1 MYYVKKNKKWKCAG
15 NYTGV
20 SCNSIYKYKHGEC
33 PGMITNIN
41 MVIVLANEMLTYW
54 DN

>member
-1 MYYVKKNKKWKCAG
+1 MYYVKKIKIKMCRKCAG

-33 PGMITNIN
+33 PRKITNKHG
-41 MVIVLANEMLTYW
+41 
-54 DN
+54 DCPC